1 MTHADDTGRLLR
13 HIGQMTDEGRR
24 SLSARERLVVT
35 FILAGVAG
43 VTLADVLGDWMG
55 GGSTTHIGVELLVA
69 GVAVAG
75 LGWLWARQFHLRRRI
90 SEIRDSLEGAHAEA
104 ALWRERHGRLL
115 HGLSHAIDQQLDA
128 WGLTPAEKEVA
139 FLLLK
144 GLSFKESAAVR
155 GASERTV
162 RQQALAVYAK
172 SGLAG
177 RAELAAFFLE
187 DLLAPPTTDVSAAFA
202 DKNAE

>member
-1 MTHADDTGRLLR
+1 
-13 HIGQMTDEGRR
+13 MTDEKSGPL
-24 SLSARERLVVT
+24 SLRDRLVVSI
-35 FILAGVAG
+35 ILAAVAG
-43 VTLADVLGDWMG
+43 LTLADVLIDWTS
-55 GGSTTHIGVELLVA
+55 GGSTTHLGAELLVA
-69 GVAVAG
+69 AVAVSG
-75 LGWLWARQFHLRRRI
+75 LGWLWARYFRLRHRI
-90 SEIRDSLEGAHAEA
+90 SEIRRSLERAHTEA

-115 HGLSHAIDQQLDA
+115 QGLSQAIDQQLDA

-144 GLSFKESAAVR
+144 GLSFKEIAAVR
-155 GASERTV
+155 SASERTV

-187 DLLAPPTTDVSAAFA
+187 DLLVPQTTDGAGA
-202 DKNAE
+202 